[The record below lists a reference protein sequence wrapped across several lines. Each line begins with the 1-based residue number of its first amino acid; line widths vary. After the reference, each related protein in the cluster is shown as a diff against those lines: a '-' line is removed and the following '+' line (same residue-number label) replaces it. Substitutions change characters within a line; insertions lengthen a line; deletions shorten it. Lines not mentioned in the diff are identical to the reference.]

1 MVEGCCQLLGMMV
14 HLEPE
19 DCLQFRPHPL
29 DLEIILY
36 YKILPY
42 LSILPLILIILKLSS
57 LLLKQVEVLVL
68 YLILNRLLLFTL
80 IYFEVNLVYMKSP
93 LSNAIFSVFKENL
106 DLNYLVLDL
115 LSQSNYSPYYL
126 TP

>member
-1 MVEGCCQLLGMMV
+1 MMV

-36 YKILPY
+36 CKILPY

-80 IYFEVNLVYMKSP
+80 IYFEVNLVYMKFP
-93 LSNAIFSVFKENL
+93 LSNAIFSAFKENL

-115 LSQSNYSPYYL
+115 LSQSNYCPYYL